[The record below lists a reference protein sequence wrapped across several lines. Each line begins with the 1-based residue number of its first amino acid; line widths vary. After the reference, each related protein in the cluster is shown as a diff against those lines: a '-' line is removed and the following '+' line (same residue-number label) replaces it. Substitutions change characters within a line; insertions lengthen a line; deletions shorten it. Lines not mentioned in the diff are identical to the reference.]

1 MITNI
6 LHVKPKSKPKIYS
19 DIHIE
24 CIVYELSDVD
34 EELKEIRI
42 KCHEMNVMFI
52 TRKYNSTKY
61 SNDRHYITSLP
72 AFHIYVKQIYKL
84 TTFPNNE
91 PLKLIKNEISLYKHK
106 LIEQQR
112 KIEYREKYYDE
123 LYQWIKSLFIN
134 KTALEKAE
142 EIRRE
147 TKKET
152 KIELDSS
159 EDITMYL
166 SSMNK
171 NKLNYV

>member
-1 MITNI
+1 MIPNI
-6 LHVKPKSKPKIYS
+6 LHIKPKQKQKIYS
-19 DIHIE
+19 EIHIE
-24 CIVYELSDVD
+24 CIVYELSDFD
-34 EELKEIRI
+34 EELKDLRI

-52 TRKYNSTKY
+52 TRRYNSTKY

-72 AFHIYVKQIYKL
+72 AFHIYVKEIYKS
-84 TTFPNNE
+84 TIYPNMN
-91 PLKLIKNEISLYKHK
+91 PLKIIKNEMSLYKHK

-159 EDITMYL
+159 DDRTVYL
-166 SSMNK
+166 SSISK
-171 NKLNYV
+171 NKIIF

>member
-1 MITNI
+1 MINNM
-6 LHVKPKSKPKIYS
+6 LHIKPKSKPKIYS

-24 CIVYELSDVD
+24 CIVYELSDID
-34 EELKEIRI
+34 DILKEIRI

-72 AFHIYVKQIYKL
+72 AFHIYVKQIYK
-84 TTFPNNE
+84 TTTYPNKD
-91 PLKLIKNEISLYKHK
+91 PLKLIKNEISMYKHK

-112 KIEYREKYYDE
+112 KIEYREKYYNE

-147 TKKET
+147 SKKET
-152 KIELDSS
+152 KIELDNS
-159 EDITMYL
+159 DDRINYL
-166 SSMNK
+166 SSINK
-171 NKLNYV
+171 